1 MNKQIWKKKGLI
13 ISPPNTRWGKTH
25 CMLPT
30 PIKISNTKYRI
41 FFATRN
47 KKNQSSISYAD
58 IKFDKYGIKDLVYP
72 KKKSFTFGKLGHFD
86 DNGVLPS
93 SIIKIKNTYFM
104 YYIGWQPRATT
115 RYSLIAGLS
124 FSNNGKIFKRYSNSP
139 ILENNNEEPI
149 SILTAPCVVKIKNK
163 YLMWYVSGIKWKKKN
178 FPLYDIKLATSKN
191 GLDWIQTKKT
201 CLKLKKNERAL
212 ARPFVL
218 FEKNK
223 FCMWYSYEKKV
234 GSYKIGYA
242 ESKNG
247 INWKRLDNNIN
258 INTSSKYEINMR
270 EYPSIISVLNKKYIL
285 YNGDDYGKKGILLAE
300 LEK

>member
-1 MNKQIWKKKGLI
+1 ME
-13 ISPPNTRWGKTH
+13 S
-25 CMLPT
+25 
-30 PIKISNTKYRI
+30 KIYI
-41 FFATRN
+41 VQ
-47 KKNQSSISYAD
+47 KN
-58 IKFDKYGIKDLVYP
+58 
-72 KKKSFTFGKLGHFD
+72 KSFSPGKLGHFD

-104 YYIGWQPRATT
+104 YYIGWQPRVTT

-124 FSNNGKIFKRYSNSP
+124 FSKNGKKFKRYSKSP
-139 ILENNNEEPI
+139 ILVNNSKEPI

-163 YLMWYVSGIKWKKKN
+163 YFMWYVSGIKWKSKN
-178 FPLYDIKLATSKN
+178 YPLYDIKLATSEN
-191 GLDWIQTKKT
+191 GLNWIQTKKT

-212 ARPFVL
+212 ARPFVIY
-218 FEKNK
+218 ERNK

-247 INWKRLDNNIN
+247 LKWKRLDKNIDLN
-258 INTSSKYEINMR
+258 SSSKYEIKMR
-270 EYPSIISVLNKKYIL
+270 EYPSIISVGDKKYIF

-300 LEK
+300 LQR